1 MPKREKSNL
10 GKLKMDYIK
19 IQSKYNL
26 PSFEKLNEDFQVE
39 KALESE
45 TDILIREIRKFMAD
59 KFSNYLRFVEAILHP
74 VNTPMFVFSIVK
86 SVTAEE
92 KNKLSEIYKELV
104 KIEIKLIKLDLKFVE
119 EEEADF
125 IKETYKKWQGIK
137 GDFLEIIGSVTK
149 NFDNKSDGNS
159 RGYFG

>member
-1 MPKREKSNL
+1 MSKEKSDL
-10 GKLKMDYIK
+10 EKLKKDYIK

-26 PSFEKLNEDFQVE
+26 PSFEKLNEDFQIE

-86 SVTAEE
+86 SLTADE

-104 KIEIKLIKLDLKFVE
+104 KIEIKLIELDLKFVE
-119 EEEADF
+119 KKEADF
-125 IKETYKKWQGIK
+125 IKEAYETWQGLK
-137 GDFLEIIGSVTK
+137 DDFLGIIESVTK
-149 NFDNKSDGNS
+149 NFDNKIDRDNK
-159 RGYFG
+159 GYFG